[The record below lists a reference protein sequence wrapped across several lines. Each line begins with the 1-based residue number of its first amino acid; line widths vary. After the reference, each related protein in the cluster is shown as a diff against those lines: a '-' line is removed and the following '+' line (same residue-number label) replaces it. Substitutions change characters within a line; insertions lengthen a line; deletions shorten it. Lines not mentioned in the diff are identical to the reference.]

1 MEARYAF
8 RKRPLLDE
16 CPMAPEIFEQVMP
29 RLSTF
34 MQPFGRIFQGQAA
47 DQHATTSVCG
57 LLSNV
62 ERKNIASMA
71 YRFGQSRL
79 PLPSG
84 LGWDAWD
91 DAPLREELRGQVKT
105 HLGQRRWGVG
115 VRSFWVSQVRAG
127 VGGGGKA
134 VVWPPGKSR
143 ERPRSP
149 LLGRGL
155 PQGAHLGRHPAVS
168 AQRMDQGDDASGQS
182 GRAHSVPGL
191 AHASPGGPGEAGET
205 RCRAAASVDGG

>member
-29 RLSTF
+29 RLHTF
-34 MQPFGRIFQGQAA
+34 MKPFVRIFQGQAA

-62 ERKNIASMA
+62 ERQNLASMA
-71 YRFGQSRL
+71 DRCGQSRL

-105 HLGQRRWGVG
+105 HLGQSDGVLVCDPSGCPKSGRESVG
-115 VRSFWVSQVRAG
+115 VARPWCGRLGKVENGPGALSLGEVSRKGHTLVDTR
-127 VGGGGKA
+127 
-134 VVWPPGKSR
+134 R
-143 ERPRSP
+143 
-149 LLGRGL
+149 
-155 PQGAHLGRHPAVS
+155 VS

-191 AHASPGGPGEAGET
+191 AHASPGGPGDAGEK

>member
-62 ERKNIASMA
+62 ERQNLASMA
-71 YRFGQSRL
+71 YRCGQSRL

-105 HLGQRRWGVG
+105 HLGQSDGVLVCDPSGCPKSGRESVG
-115 VRSFWVSQVRAG
+115 VARPWCGRLGKVENCPGALSLGEVSRKGHTLVDTRRSLPKEWTKETTRLD
-127 VGGGGKA
+127 KA
-134 VVWPPGKSR
+134 
-143 ERPRSP
+143 
-149 LLGRGL
+149 
-155 PQGAHLGRHPAVS
+155 
-168 AQRMDQGDDASGQS
+168 
-182 GRAHSVPGL
+182 
-191 AHASPGGPGEAGET
+191 GGPTAS
-205 RCRAAASVDGG
+205 RA